1 MTIKN
6 KMKKI
11 PIYSGQKTRR
21 EKIIYL
27 FGLDLLRD
35 WIFVNI
41 TMGMSVAIFAET
53 NFSALLPIILKE
65 MNLTTSQISIVMSLL
80 GTMDLLL
87 RGISPFIGH
96 QLKKSPRTM
105 YLFSLAFLIIG
116 RTCN

>member
-80 GTMDLLL
+80 GTMD
-87 RGISPFIGH
+87 RS
-96 QLKKSPRTM
+96 
-105 YLFSLAFLIIG
+105 
-116 RTCN
+116 N